1 MNDKN
6 KLNKLAFWPAI
17 ICLGI
22 FIAFGV
28 FKQDAIGT
36 LLNSILYAMA
46 DRGGWFFELIAILII
61 ILTFVLALS
70 KFGNIKIGG
79 PDAKPDFK
87 TWNWITMSLCGGIGT
102 GLLFWAMG
110 EPIFHFMTPPVAAGV
125 EAGTREAAIFAISQT
140 MWQWSV
146 PQYCM
151 YTICAVAFA
160 LLTFN
165 MKKPLAFGPVLT
177 TSIGKKGRKF
187 ETLVHAIVIFSLC
200 GAVACSMGVGLMQ
213 IGAGIES
220 ITGLAQSKIVWLVVA
235 IVIVALFT
243 ASCVSGIGNGLKKL
257 SSFTTIVFIAILV
270 YVLVLGPTTFC
281 AKLGTES
288 FAYLLDHPFEKTAIL
303 NSMAPGDNW
312 YADWIIQYWASFVV
326 YAPILGMFLSRLA
339 KGRTVRQFI
348 LVNVLAPSMFCIVWI
363 AVFGGLTVQ
372 LQTSGTFDIWNG
384 VNTAGMQ
391 STIFYILN
399 TFPLGK
405 VLIVL
410 FVVSIFTS
418 FSTMADPV
426 AAALATISIH
436 GLSVDD
442 EAPNKIK
449 IVMGVIMGVIAY
461 LLVASG
467 GVNSVKGMWNIVGF
481 PISVLL
487 ILVVVSVFRN
497 AAKCEAKDDN
507 IVIEDDTE

>member
-1 MNDKN
+1 MDNKN
-6 KLNKLAFWPAI
+6 KLNKLAFWPAT
-17 ICLGI
+17 ICLII

-28 FKQDAIGT
+28 FKQEAMGT
-36 LLNSILYAMA
+36 LLNNILYAMA
-46 DRGGWFFELIAILII
+46 DRVGWFFELLAIIII

-70 KFGNIKIGG
+70 RFGDIRIGG
-79 PDAKPDFK
+79 PEAKPDFK

-110 EPIFHFMTPPVAAGV
+110 EPIYHFMTPPVAAQV
-125 EAGTREAAIFAISQT
+125 EAGSREAAIFAVSQT

-160 LLTFN
+160 ILTYN

-177 TSIGKKGRKF
+177 ASIGQKGRKY
-187 ETLVHAIVIFSLC
+187 ETLIHAVVIFSLC

-220 ITGLAQSKIVWLVVA
+220 ITGLAQSKGVWLVVS
-235 IVIVALFT
+235 IVIVVLFT

-257 SSFTTIVFIAILV
+257 SSFTTVVFIAILI
-270 YVLVLGPTTFC
+270 YVLILGPTTFC

-348 LVNVLAPSMFCIVWI
+348 LVNVLAPSIFCIVWI

-405 VLIVL
+405 ILIVL

-418 FSTMADPV
+418 FATMADPV
-426 AAALATISIH
+426 AAALATISTH

-449 IVMGVIMGVIAY
+449 IIMGVMMGVIAY

-481 PISVLL
+481 PIAFIL
-487 ILVVVSVFRN
+487 ILVVIAGFRS
-497 AAKCEAKDDN
+497 AGRCVKEKDHM
-507 IVIEDDTE
+507 VEDDEE

>member
-1 MNDKN
+1 
-6 KLNKLAFWPAI
+6 
-17 ICLGI
+17 
-22 FIAFGV
+22 
-28 FKQDAIGT
+28 
-36 LLNSILYAMA
+36 
-46 DRGGWFFELIAILII
+46 
-61 ILTFVLALS
+61 
-70 KFGNIKIGG
+70 
-79 PDAKPDFK
+79 
-87 TWNWITMSLCGGIGT
+87 
-102 GLLFWAMG
+102 
-110 EPIFHFMTPPVAAGV
+110 
-125 EAGTREAAIFAISQT
+125 
-140 MWQWSV
+140 
-146 PQYCM
+146 
-151 YTICAVAFA
+151 
-160 LLTFN
+160 
-165 MKKPLAFGPVLT
+165 
-177 TSIGKKGRKF
+177 
-187 ETLVHAIVIFSLC
+187 
-200 GAVACSMGVGLMQ
+200 
-213 IGAGIES
+213 
-220 ITGLAQSKIVWLVVA
+220 
-235 IVIVALFT
+235 
-243 ASCVSGIGNGLKKL
+243 
-257 SSFTTIVFIAILV
+257 
-270 YVLVLGPTTFC
+270 
-281 AKLGTES
+281 
-288 FAYLLDHPFEKTAIL
+288 
-303 NSMAPGDNW
+303 MAPGDNW

-372 LQTSGTFDIWNG
+372 LQTTGTFDIWNG

-507 IVIEDDTE
+507 IVIEDDPE

>member
-1 MNDKN
+1 
-6 KLNKLAFWPAI
+6 
-17 ICLGI
+17 
-22 FIAFGV
+22 
-28 FKQDAIGT
+28 
-36 LLNSILYAMA
+36 
-46 DRGGWFFELIAILII
+46 
-61 ILTFVLALS
+61 
-70 KFGNIKIGG
+70 
-79 PDAKPDFK
+79 
-87 TWNWITMSLCGGIGT
+87 
-102 GLLFWAMG
+102 
-110 EPIFHFMTPPVAAGV
+110 
-125 EAGTREAAIFAISQT
+125 
-140 MWQWSV
+140 
-146 PQYCM
+146 
-151 YTICAVAFA
+151 
-160 LLTFN
+160 
-165 MKKPLAFGPVLT
+165 
-177 TSIGKKGRKF
+177 
-187 ETLVHAIVIFSLC
+187 
-200 GAVACSMGVGLMQ
+200 
-213 IGAGIES
+213 
-220 ITGLAQSKIVWLVVA
+220 
-235 IVIVALFT
+235 
-243 ASCVSGIGNGLKKL
+243 
-257 SSFTTIVFIAILV
+257 
-270 YVLVLGPTTFC
+270 
-281 AKLGTES
+281 
-288 FAYLLDHPFEKTAIL
+288 
-303 NSMAPGDNW
+303 MAPGDNW

>member
-1 MNDKN
+1 MDNKH
-6 KLNKLAFWPAI
+6 KLNKLAFWPALV
-17 ICLGI
+17 CLII

-28 FKQDAIGT
+28 FKQEAMGE
-36 LLNSILYAMA
+36 LLNTIMYAMA
-46 DRGGWFFELIAILII
+46 DQVGWFLELLAIIII

-70 KFGNIKIGG
+70 KFGNIRIGG
-79 PDAKPDFK
+79 PAAKPDFK

-110 EPIFHFMTPPVAAGV
+110 EPIFHFMTPPAAAGV
-125 EAGTREAAIFAISQT
+125 VPGSREAAIFAISQT

-160 LLTFN
+160 ILTYN

-200 GAVACSMGVGLMQ
+200 GAVASSMGVGLMQ
-213 IGAGIES
+213 IGAGVES
-220 ITGLAQSKIVWLVVA
+220 ITGLPQSKLVWLIVA
-235 IVIVALFT
+235 IIIVVLFI
-243 ASCVSGIGNGLKKL
+243 ASSVSGIGNGLKKL
-257 SSFTTIVFIAILV
+257 SSFTTIVFIAILI

-348 LVNVLAPSMFCIVWI
+348 LVNVLAPSIFCIVWI
-363 AVFGGLTVQ
+363 AVFGGLTVH
-372 LQTSGTFDIWNG
+372 LQTTGTFDIWNG
-384 VNTAGMQ
+384 VNTTGMQ

-399 TFPLGK
+399 TFPMGK
-405 VLIVL
+405 LLTIL

-418 FSTMADPV
+418 FATMADPV

-449 IVMGVIMGVIAY
+449 IVMGAIMGVIAY

-467 GVNSVKGMWNIVGF
+467 GVNSVKGMWNIIGF
-481 PISVLL
+481 PIAFLL
-487 ILVVVSVFRN
+487 ILVVISAFRN
-497 AAKCEAKDDN
+497 ASKCEQA
-507 IVIEDDTE
+507 EDDMPVEDEQE

>member
-1 MNDKN
+1 MDNKN
-6 KLNKLAFWPAI
+6 KLNKLAFWPAT
-17 ICLGI
+17 ICLII

-28 FKQDAIGT
+28 FKQEAMGT
-36 LLNSILYAMA
+36 LLNNILYAMA
-46 DRGGWFFELIAILII
+46 DREGWFFELLAIIII

-70 KFGNIKIGG
+70 RFGDIRIGG
-79 PDAKPDFK
+79 PEAKPDFK

-110 EPIFHFMTPPVAAGV
+110 EPIYHFMTPPVAAQV
-125 EAGTREAAIFAISQT
+125 EAGSREAAIFAVSQT

-160 LLTFN
+160 ILTYN

-177 TSIGKKGRKF
+177 ASIGQKGRKY
-187 ETLVHAIVIFSLC
+187 ETLIHAVVIFSLC

-220 ITGLAQSKIVWLVVA
+220 ITGLAQSKGVWLVVS
-235 IVIVALFT
+235 IVIVVLFT

-257 SSFTTIVFIAILV
+257 SSFTTVVFIAILI
-270 YVLVLGPTTFC
+270 YVLILGPTTFC

-348 LVNVLAPSMFCIVWI
+348 LVNVLAPSIFCIVWI

-405 VLIVL
+405 ILIVL

-418 FSTMADPV
+418 FATMADPV
-426 AAALATISIH
+426 AAALATISTH

-449 IVMGVIMGVIAY
+449 IIMGVMMGVIAY

-481 PISVLL
+481 PIAFIL
-487 ILVVVSVFRN
+487 ILVVIAGFRS
-497 AAKCEAKDDN
+497 AGRCVKEKDHM
-507 IVIEDDTE
+507 VEDYEE

>member
-1 MNDKN
+1 M
-6 KLNKLAFWPAI
+6 
-17 ICLGI
+17 
-22 FIAFGV
+22 
-28 FKQDAIGT
+28 
-36 LLNSILYAMA
+36 
-46 DRGGWFFELIAILII
+46 
-61 ILTFVLALS
+61 
-70 KFGNIKIGG
+70 
-79 PDAKPDFK
+79 
-87 TWNWITMSLCGGIGT
+87 
-102 GLLFWAMG
+102 
-110 EPIFHFMTPPVAAGV
+110 
-125 EAGTREAAIFAISQT
+125 
-140 MWQWSV
+140 
-146 PQYCM
+146 
-151 YTICAVAFA
+151 
-160 LLTFN
+160 
-165 MKKPLAFGPVLT
+165 
-177 TSIGKKGRKF
+177 
-187 ETLVHAIVIFSLC
+187 
-200 GAVACSMGVGLMQ
+200 
-213 IGAGIES
+213 
-220 ITGLAQSKIVWLVVA
+220 
-235 IVIVALFT
+235 
-243 ASCVSGIGNGLKKL
+243 
-257 SSFTTIVFIAILV
+257 
-270 YVLVLGPTTFC
+270 
-281 AKLGTES
+281 
-288 FAYLLDHPFEKTAIL
+288 
-303 NSMAPGDNW
+303 
-312 YADWIIQYWASFVV
+312 V

>member
-1 MNDKN
+1 
-6 KLNKLAFWPAI
+6 
-17 ICLGI
+17 
-22 FIAFGV
+22 
-28 FKQDAIGT
+28 
-36 LLNSILYAMA
+36 
-46 DRGGWFFELIAILII
+46 
-61 ILTFVLALS
+61 
-70 KFGNIKIGG
+70 
-79 PDAKPDFK
+79 
-87 TWNWITMSLCGGIGT
+87 
-102 GLLFWAMG
+102 
-110 EPIFHFMTPPVAAGV
+110 
-125 EAGTREAAIFAISQT
+125 
-140 MWQWSV
+140 
-146 PQYCM
+146 
-151 YTICAVAFA
+151 
-160 LLTFN
+160 
-165 MKKPLAFGPVLT
+165 
-177 TSIGKKGRKF
+177 
-187 ETLVHAIVIFSLC
+187 
-200 GAVACSMGVGLMQ
+200 
-213 IGAGIES
+213 
-220 ITGLAQSKIVWLVVA
+220 
-235 IVIVALFT
+235 
-243 ASCVSGIGNGLKKL
+243 
-257 SSFTTIVFIAILV
+257 
-270 YVLVLGPTTFC
+270 
-281 AKLGTES
+281 
-288 FAYLLDHPFEKTAIL
+288 
-303 NSMAPGDNW
+303 
-312 YADWIIQYWASFVV
+312 
-326 YAPILGMFLSRLA
+326 
-339 KGRTVRQFI
+339 
-348 LVNVLAPSMFCIVWI
+348 MFCIVWI